1 MQGSLYASDE
11 QAFNR
16 LGGMS
21 LHSQIQP
28 PRGSKRARVLMTGI
42 LTTPAGQKRIR
53 IKNISRTG
61 AQVASD
67 EKIPADCDVLF
78 KRGNL
83 FAAARVAWVAKGEA
97 GIRFYRELSPEEIDG
112 RLPTTLL
119 RKAG

>member
-1 MQGSLYASDE
+1 
-11 QAFNR
+11 
-16 LGGMS
+16 MS
-21 LHSQIQP
+21 MHAPVEP
-28 PRGSKRARVLMTGI
+28 PRRSKRARVLMTGV
-42 LTTPAGQKRIR
+42 LMTPAGQRR
-53 IKNISRTG
+53 VTIKNISRTG

-67 EKIPADCDVLF
+67 EKIPEDCDVLF

-83 FAAARVAWVAKGEA
+83 FAAGRIAWVAKGEA